1 MNGTALR
8 AGAGAVLFF
17 FRLVFINSVNYFG
30 FARLDWL
37 LVLRTRLH
45 LARKIRSCGIVS
57 FRNLPSAAHCES

>member
-1 MNGTALR
+1 VNGTALR

-17 FRLVFINSVNYFG
+17 FRLVFINSVDDFF

-37 LVLRTRLH
+37 LFLPTCLH